1 MSYDRAVFASVN
13 LANKMKSHL
22 NKNGLYFGMLRAP
35 HCIASGGCSFALRF
49 EESKIDLVKEAA
61 LELDISIEGIYQEQV
76 QENGERIYVKI
87 E

>member
-1 MSYDRAVFASVN
+1 MSYDLAVFASVN

>member
-1 MSYDRAVFASVN
+1 MSYDLAVFASVN

-76 QENGERIYVKI
+76 Q
-87 E
+87 

>member
-1 MSYDRAVFASVN
+1 MSYDLAVFASVN

-61 LELDISIEGIYQEQV
+61 LELDISIEGIYRTGSGKRRTHICQ
-76 QENGERIYVKI
+76 N
-87 E
+87 